1 MAIYRQIY
9 LTFWTDTKVVND
21 FTPEDK
27 YFYLYL
33 MTNPHTNLCGCY
45 EVSIKQ
51 MAWETGY
58 NEDTVSRLIERFT
71 TTHNIIRY
79 SKETREVL
87 VLNWH
92 KYNWTKSPK
101 LVKSIEANGMDI
113 KDESFKKYIFDL
125 LKKDTVSIGYTYGM
139 DTSVTV
145 PVPDTVSVTVPVI
158 DAYCKSKGYKIDP
171 HRFFEYYTTDGRT
184 FPTNWQSV
192 VDKWQETEYTKKPKS
207 KKPECIEREVK
218 PNPRFGMEYIN
229 EAEA

>member
-51 MAWETGY
+51 MAWETGD

-145 PVPDTVSVTVPVI
+145 PVI

-171 HRFFEYYTTDGRT
+171 ERFFEYYTTDGRT
-184 FPTNWQSV
+184 FPKDWKSV
-192 VDKWQETEYTKKPKS
+192 CDRWQETEFRKKRPKRS
-207 KKPECIEREVK
+207 NGIERDTSCGES
-218 PNPRFGMEYIN
+218 FGMEYIQ
-229 EAEA
+229 

>member
-58 NEDTVSRLIERFT
+58 NEDTVSHLLERFASV
-71 TTHNIIRY
+71 HKIIKY
-79 SKETREVL
+79 SKETREIL
-87 VLNWH
+87 ILNWH

-101 LVKSIEANGMDI
+101 LVKSIEANSNDI
-113 KDESFKKYIFDL
+113 KDESFKKYVLEL
-125 LKKDTVSIGYTYGM
+125 LKQDTLSIPYTYPM

-145 PVPDTVSVTVPVI
+145 SVTDSVSNTVK
-158 DAYCKSKGYKIDP
+158 KSKNRKVSPYL
-171 HRFFEYYTTDGRT
+171 
-184 FPTNWQSV
+184 
-192 VDKWQETEYTKKPKS
+192 
-207 KKPECIEREVK
+207 EREIK
-218 PNPRFGMEYIN
+218 PNPRFGMEY
-229 EAEA
+229 AE